1 MAQKSARTTGRGTA
15 RKTRSSGE
23 KSLERVHDSIDAAQ
37 AALKDVR
44 SEMNRGS
51 RVLLKDVETTLR
63 DARKHLRAVNRAVV
77 NDLGEVQQAM
87 RGQKTKTTR
96 KTGTTRRSAA
106 KK

>member
-1 MAQKSARTTGRGTA
+1 MAQRTAKTTRGGVASRSQSA
-15 RKTRSSGE
+15 GE
-23 KSLERVHDSIDAAQ
+23 KSLERVHDAIEAAQ
-37 AALKDVR
+37 AALKDLR

-63 DARKHLRAVNRAVV
+63 DARKQLRSVNRAVV
-77 NDLGEVQQAM
+77 KDVNEVQQAM

-96 KTGTTRRSAA
+96 KTGASRRSTS

>member
-1 MAQKSARTTGRGTA
+1 M
-15 RKTRSSGE
+15 
-23 KSLERVHDSIDAAQ
+23 
-37 AALKDVR
+37 
-44 SEMNRGS
+44 
-51 RVLLKDVETTLR
+51 TLR

-96 KTGTTRRSAA
+96 KTGTPRRSAA